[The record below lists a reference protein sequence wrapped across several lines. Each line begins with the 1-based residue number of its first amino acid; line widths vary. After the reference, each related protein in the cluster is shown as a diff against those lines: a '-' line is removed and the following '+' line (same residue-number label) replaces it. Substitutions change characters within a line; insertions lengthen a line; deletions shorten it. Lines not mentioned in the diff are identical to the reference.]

1 MSYVVPRYGMS
12 LVPEIQS
19 LVNDAGFFDYSVTQ
33 TVQEKYVDRMDPSRK
48 VQEQSSDDSYLVSF
62 SGKEISVVVG
72 IVDMVDSTKICAKLG
87 PVKASK
93 YYQVFINSMSK
104 IISEYGGV
112 VIKNIGDCL
121 LYYFPY
127 GGKIEGDYFE
137 NCVNASQ
144 ALLKSH
150 DTICD
155 HLHEQE
161 LPCLNYRVSLD
172 YGNVIMMNA
181 NLSATSDMIGTPI
194 NMCAKIN
201 RSAKENGMVI
211 GGDLYEIVK
220 KKKQFK
226 FKTVTGYRIGFRYA
240 YPVYAVI
247 QKEITE

>member
-1 MSYVVPRYGMS
+1 MS
-12 LVPEIQS
+12 LVPEIQG
-19 LVNDAGFFDYSVTQ
+19 LVNDLEFFDYSHTP
-33 TVQEKYVDRMDPSRK
+33 TVQDTHVDYLDPSKK
-48 VQEQSSDDSYLVSF
+48 VQEFQTNTEDSYLVTF

-87 PVKASK
+87 PAKASK

-104 IISEYGGV
+104 IISQYGGV
-112 VIKNIGDCL
+112 VIKNIGDSL

-127 GGKIEGDYFE
+127 GGETEGDYFE
-137 NCVNASQ
+137 NSINASN
-144 ALLKSH
+144 ALLEAH
-150 DTICD
+150 DVICD
-155 HLHEQE
+155 HLHVEK

-181 NLSATSDMIGTPI
+181 NISSICDMIGPPI

-201 RSAKENGMVI
+201 RSAKENKMVV

-226 FKTVTGYRIGFRYA
+226 FKTVKGYCVGFRYS
-240 YPVYAVI
+240 YPVYALSKVKSNDLI
-247 QKEITE
+247 